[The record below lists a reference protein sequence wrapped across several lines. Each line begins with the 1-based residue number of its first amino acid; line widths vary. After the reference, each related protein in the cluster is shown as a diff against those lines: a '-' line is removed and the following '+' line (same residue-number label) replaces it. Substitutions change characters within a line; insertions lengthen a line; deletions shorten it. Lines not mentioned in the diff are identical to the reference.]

1 MEIRLIKY
9 FNKELKK
16 SAKKP
21 TARIVNKFI
30 DHNTKEVGASLN
42 DTREVF
48 GDLNYKK
55 EDSLRKSGDNRY
67 EKSDDRNRFMESF
80 NMSMIEENKA
90 SEYDTFFEND
100 MISHLR
106 SAKKERPG

>member
-16 SAKKP
+16 SSKKP

-48 GDLNYKK
+48 GDLNY
-55 EDSLRKSGDNRY
+55 
-67 EKSDDRNRFMESF
+67 
-80 NMSMIEENKA
+80 
-90 SEYDTFFEND
+90 
-100 MISHLR
+100 
-106 SAKKERPG
+106 